1 VSPIPYDGLPF
12 HLIRGR
18 RTPAEGIL
26 LKDLSTGQILY
37 EYEAER
43 RLSPASLTK
52 IMTALVILESGNL
65 QDLVMVSREAARAH
79 RIRLRLK
86 AGQVFLLGDLV
97 KAMLMTSAND
107 ACLAAAIHVGGS
119 EERFVALM
127 NQKAVT
133 LGLHNTRFSNAC
145 GFDAPDHYTTA
156 YDLALLSEHAL
167 HDSVFRAF
175 VREERG
181 IISAVNTRRSYL
193 LHTTNRLIGRIPG
206 VEGVKTGFTSK
217 AGRCLIAKVSQ
228 QGKELLVVLLH
239 ARQRWNT
246 AMHLIRYGLRASSAA
261 AASPPSY

>member
-1 VSPIPYDGLPF
+1 
-12 HLIRGR
+12 
-18 RTPAEGIL
+18 
-26 LKDLSTGQILY
+26 
-37 EYEAER
+37 
-43 RLSPASLTK
+43 
-52 IMTALVILESGNL
+52 
-65 QDLVMVSREAARAH
+65 
-79 RIRLRLK
+79 
-86 AGQVFLLGDLV
+86 
-97 KAMLMTSAND
+97 
-107 ACLAAAIHVGGS
+107 VGGS

-127 NQKAVT
+127 NQKAVA
-133 LGLHNTRFSNAC
+133 LGLHNTHFSNAC

-167 HDSVFRAF
+167 HDSFFRAF

-181 IISAVNTRRSYL
+181 IISAVNTHRSYL

-246 AMHLIRYGLRASSAA
+246 AMHLIRYGLRTSPAV
-261 AASPPSY
+261 AASTPSY